1 MATDPK
7 IEATFWETLSDG
19 LSGFSEKVGRFL
31 TRLLGASNERYVK
44 KLGYIRPN
52 KAGATHTVVPGSLLA
67 QINDQEEKMRAL
79 SDEQLRAVTPAF
91 RQRLANGATL
101 DDLLPE

>member
-31 TRLLGASNERYVK
+31 TRMLGASNERYVR

-52 KAGATHTVVPGSLLA
+52 KVGATHTVLPGSLLA
-67 QINDQEEKMRAL
+67 QINELEPKMRAL
-79 SDEQLRAVTPAF
+79 SEEELRESTPKF
-91 RQRLANGATL
+91 RERLAHGATL
-101 DDLLPE
+101 DE